1 MRDRSVGRMTSKRK
15 RGAIASLLV
24 LVFLQVQGVASA
36 GDRAV
41 AWKPADYPMLR
52 LDDRPVADWNVFV
65 EGKKNNP
72 LLIEMGKRYLLVD
85 QVRRQIFELD
95 PMKIEHKGTEL
106 YWDPA
111 DRPEKP
117 LETAMWIVK
126 DVGLAYR
133 VNVKLVAENHVIDV
147 QIPHPLDLRKVGP

>member
-1 MRDRSVGRMTSKRK
+1 MTSKK
-15 RGAIASLLV
+15 KWGAISCLLLV
-24 LVFLQVQGVASA
+24 GFVQAQGGASA
-36 GDRAV
+36 GDKAV

-85 QVRRQIFELD
+85 QVKRQVFELD
-95 PMKIEHKGTEL
+95 PMKIEHKGTGL

-111 DRPEKP
+111 DRPDKA

-147 QIPHPLDLRKVGP
+147 QIPHPLDLKKVGP

>member
-1 MRDRSVGRMTSKRK
+1 MTSKR
-15 RGAIASLLV
+15 RWGAIAYLL
-24 LVFLQVQGVASA
+24 LLAFVQMHGVAFA
-36 GDRAV
+36 GDKTV
-41 AWKPADYPMLR
+41 AWKPADSPMLR
-52 LDDRPVADWNVFV
+52 LDDRPVADWNVFL

-85 QVRRQIFELD
+85 QVKRQVFELD

-111 DRPEKP
+111 DRPDKP

-133 VNVKLVAENHVIDV
+133 VSAKLVAENHVIDV
-147 QIPHPLDLRKVGP
+147 QIPHPLDLKKVGP

>member
-1 MRDRSVGRMTSKRK
+1 MRGISASRMTSKRK
-15 RGAIASLLV
+15 WGAIACLSSLI
-24 LVFLQVQGVASA
+24 FLQAQGAAFA
-36 GDRAV
+36 GDKAV
-41 AWKPADYPMLR
+41 AWKPADNPMLR
-52 LDDRPVADWNVFV
+52 LDDRPVVDWSVFV

-85 QVRRQIFELD
+85 QVKRQVFELD
-95 PMKIEHKGTEL
+95 PMKIEHRGTVL

-111 DRPEKP
+111 DRPDKP

-133 VNVKLVAENHVIDV
+133 VSAKLVAENHVIDV
-147 QIPHPLDLRKVGP
+147 QIPHPLDLKKVGP

>member
-1 MRDRSVGRMTSKRK
+1 MRDVSASRMTSNRK
-15 RGAIASLLV
+15 WGAIASFLL
-24 LVFLQVQGVASA
+24 LVFLQMQGVAFTW
-36 GDRAV
+36 DRAV

-72 LLIEMGKRYLLVD
+72 LLIEMGKRYLLID
-85 QVRRQIFELD
+85 QVKRQVFELD
-95 PMKIEHKGTEL
+95 PMKIEHRGTEL

-147 QIPHPLDLRKVGP
+147 QIPHPLDLKKVGP

>member
-1 MRDRSVGRMTSKRK
+1 MTSKSK
-15 RGAIASLLV
+15 WVAIASFLL
-24 LVFLQVQGVASA
+24 LVFLRVPGTAFA
-36 GDRAV
+36 GDKAV
-41 AWKPADYPMLR
+41 AWRPADYPMLR

-72 LLIEMGKRYLLVD
+72 LLIAMGKRYLLID
-85 QVRRQIFELD
+85 QVKRQVFELD

-111 DRPEKP
+111 DRPDKP

-147 QIPHPLDLRKVGP
+147 QIPHPLDLKKVGP